1 MSNDPNAAKYQIRA
15 RISAEGVIDKPDVVG
30 AVFGQ
35 TEGLLGDELDLRDLQ
50 KSGRIGRIEVE
61 IDSRKGKSE
70 GEIRSPPRWTRSRPP
85 SWPLASRPSTVS
97 VPAGPRSRSSASRIS
112 VSPSARRSSNAPRSI
127 LQKLQEEAKGVGI
140 DLTESVR
147 KAVQVEEI
155 TTYGPEHLPAGP
167 NIDQADALI
176 VVEGRSDVLNLLR
189 CGIKNVIA
197 VEGTSV
203 PQTVKDLSRG
213 KTVTVFTDGDRAG
226 ELILREMLQTMDID
240 FVARAP
246 RGSEVEE
253 LTQKQLV
260 KCLRNKI
267 PIEPVPGDDR
277 LRVLGLDP
285 YPDGRA
291 RRRVRGRTF
300 RARGGERRDERRDDR
315 RDDRRDNR
323 REPER
328 ERMPPPPP
336 PNRPAPMPVAPPPP
350 PAALSPE
357 LQRYLELLGSVEN
370 ASRSLILGAD
380 DAVVREAPIKE
391 MIETIQALDV
401 PAKTLIFDGVVS
413 QRLLDVA
420 QEKGIGTGHREPR
433 GRGRKD
439 PRGSP
444 RRDEARPPAPG
455 RSLGGRGR
463 DPTPSGPGR
472 SLGRDRLRAS
482 AP

>member
-1 MSNDPNAAKYQIRA
+1 MTNDPSAAKYQVRA

-70 GEIRSPPRWTRSRPP
+70 GEIVIP
-85 SWPLASRPSTVS
+85 SSLDQVETAILASALETVDRIGPCRAKIEVVS
-97 VPAGPRSRSSASRIS
+97 VEDIRIS
-112 VSPSARRSSNAPRSI
+112 KRQKVVERAKEI
-127 LQKLQEEAKGVGI
+127 LSRLQEESKGVGI
-140 DLTESVR
+140 DLTEAVR
-147 KAVQVEEI
+147 KGVQVDEI

-213 KTVTVFTDGDRAG
+213 KTVTAFTDGDRAG
-226 ELILREMLQTMDID
+226 ELILREMLQTMDLD

-253 LTQKQLV
+253 LTQKQLL

-267 PIEPVPGDDR
+267 PINQYLEMSGFESTGATREPR
-277 LRVLGLDP
+277 EE
-285 YPDGRA
+285 
-291 RRRVRGRTF
+291 RGE
-300 RARGGERRDERRDDR
+300 GSDR
-315 RDDRRDNR
+315 RDDRNSERGRRDDR
-323 REPER
+323 ER
-328 ERMPPPPP
+328 ERDRMPPPPQ
-336 PNRPAPMPVAPPPP
+336 RAPPPP
-350 PAALSPE
+350 PPPPPVSAPLPPE
-357 LQRYLELLGSVEN
+357 LQHYFDLLGGVEN
-370 ASRSLILGAD
+370 ASRALFIGED
-380 DAVVREAPIKE
+380 DSVIAEAPIKE
-391 MIETIQALDV
+391 MFDALATV
-401 PAKTLIFDGVVS
+401 PSQTKAVIFDGIVS

-420 QEKGIGTGHREPR
+420 QEKGIGTVVATRLGPVGKIPEKLRIYTKADVA
-433 GRGRKD
+433 G
-439 PRGSP
+439 GSGF
-444 RRDEARPPAPG
+444 R
-455 RSLGGRGR
+455 
-463 DPTPSGPGR
+463 
-472 SLGRDRLRAS
+472 
-482 AP
+482 

>member
-15 RISAEGVIDKPDVVG
+15 HIAADGVIEKPDVVG

-35 TEGLLGDELDLRDLQ
+35 TEGLLGEELDLRDLQ

-70 GEIRSPPRWTRSRPP
+70 GEIIIP
-85 SWPLASRPSTVS
+85 SSLDQVETAILASGLETVDRIGPCRAKIEIVS
-97 VPAGPRSRSSASRIS
+97 VEDIRIS
-112 VSPSARRSSNAPRSI
+112 KRLKVVERAKDI
-127 LQKLQEEAKGVGI
+127 LSKLQESSKGVGL

-155 TTYGPEHLPAGP
+155 TSYGPEHLPAGP
-167 NIDQADALI
+167 NIDAAEALI
-176 VVEGRSDVLNLLR
+176 VVEGRSDILNLLR
-189 CGIKNVIA
+189 CGIKNCIA

-267 PIEPVPGDDR
+267 PINQYLEMTGFESTGASRAPMEERPEGGGPGPAHGPGGRDDR
-277 LRVLGLDP
+277 MP
-285 YPDGRA
+285 
-291 RRRVRGRTF
+291 
-300 RARGGERRDERRDDR
+300 RRDDR
-315 RDDRRDNR
+315 
-323 REPER
+323 P

-336 PNRPAPMPVAPPPP
+336 PPHPRDAMARPMPPPP
-350 PAALSPE
+350 PPPSAPAAPLPPE
-357 LQRYLELLGSVEN
+357 LQRYFELLGGIEN
-370 ASRSLILGAD
+370 SSKSLFVSADGAV
-380 DAVVREAPIKE
+380 AREVPVKE
-391 MIETIQALDV
+391 MIEALAAYSE
-401 PAKTLIFDGVVS
+401 PAKAVVFDGVVS

-420 QEKGIGTGHREPR
+420 HEKGIDTVVANRIGAIGKIPDSIRVYTRQDFGPPGPPR
-433 GRGRKD
+433 
-439 PRGSP
+439 
-444 RRDEARPPAPG
+444 AP
-455 RSLGGRGR
+455 
-463 DPTPSGPGR
+463 
-472 SLGRDRLRAS
+472 
-482 AP
+482 

>member
-1 MSNDPNAAKYQIRA
+1 MSSDPSAAKYQIKA
-15 RISAEGVIDKPDVVG
+15 RIMAEGVIDKPDVVG

-50 KSGRIGRIEVE
+50 KSGRIGRIEVD

-70 GEIRSPPRWTRSRPP
+70 GEITIP
-85 SWPLASRPSTVS
+85 SSLDQVETAILASGLETVDRI
-97 VPAGPRSRSSASRIS
+97 GPCRAKIEVIS
-112 VSPSARRSSNAPRSI
+112 VEDIRVSKRQKVVERAKEI
-127 LQKLQEEAKGVGI
+127 LQKMQEGSKGVAVDI
-140 DLTESVR
+140 TESVR
-147 KAVQVEEI
+147 KAVQVDEI

-189 CGIKNVIA
+189 CGIKNCIA

-267 PIEPVPGDDR
+267 PINQFLEMSGFESTGATRQPMEERGEGGRENRGDN
-277 LRVLGLDP
+277 
-285 YPDGRA
+285 
-291 RRRVRGRTF
+291 
-300 RARGGERRDERRDDR
+300 RDNRNERRDDR
-315 RDDRRDNR
+315 PPRRDSDN
-323 REPER
+323 ER
-328 ERMPPPPP
+328 PMPPPPP
-336 PNRPAPMPVAPPPP
+336 RDAPPMRAPPPPPPP

-357 LQRYLELLGSVEN
+357 LQKYFQ
-370 ASRSLILGAD
+370 ILGGIENTSKSVFLGPD
-380 DAVVREAPIKE
+380 DAVVGEVPVKE
-391 MIETIQALDV
+391 MIDALASLGQ
-401 PAKTLIFDGVVS
+401 PAKTVVFDGVVS

-420 QEKGIGTGHREPR
+420 QEKGIATVVANRVGAVGKIPEGIRVVTRMDSG
-433 GRGRKD
+433 
-439 PRGSP
+439 
-444 RRDEARPPAPG
+444 APP
-455 RSLGGRGR
+455 
-463 DPTPSGPGR
+463 PSH
-472 SLGRDRLRAS
+472 
-482 AP
+482 

>member
-1 MSNDPNAAKYQIRA
+1 MSNDPTAAKYQIRA
-15 RISAEGVIDKPDVVG
+15 RIAAEGVIDKPDVVG

-50 KSGRIGRIEVE
+50 KSGRVGRIEVE

-70 GEIRSPPRWTRSRPP
+70 GEILIP
-85 SWPLASRPSTVS
+85 SSLDQVETAILASGLETVDRIGPCRARIEVLS
-97 VPAGPRSRSSASRIS
+97 VEDIRIS
-112 VSPSARRSSNAPRSI
+112 KRQKIVDRAKEI
-127 LQKLQEEAKGVGI
+127 LSKIQEESKGVGI

-155 TTYGPEHLPAGP
+155 TTYGAEHLPAGP

-267 PIEPVPGDDR
+267 PINQYLEMSGFESTGATRAPVEE
-277 LRVLGLDP
+277 
-285 YPDGRA
+285 
-291 RRRVRGRTF
+291 RGEGN
-300 RARGGERRDERRDDR
+300 GGDR
-315 RDDRRDNR
+315 REHRDNR
-323 REPER
+323 PPRHESDNR
-328 ERMPPPPP
+328 GPPP
-336 PNRPAPMPVAPPPP
+336 APRPVAPAPVAAPAPPLP
-350 PAALSPE
+350 PRLASFFD
-357 LQRYLELLGSVEN
+357 LLGGIEN
-370 ASRSLILGAD
+370 TSKSLFLGPD
-380 DAVVREAPIKE
+380 DAVMGEAPVKE
-391 MIETIQALDV
+391 MIDRLLALEV
-401 PAKTLIFDGVVS
+401 PAKTVIFDGVVS

-420 QEKGIGTGHREPR
+420 HEKGIETVIANRLGAVGKIP
-433 GRGRKD
+433 
-439 PRGSP
+439 
-444 RRDEARPPAPG
+444 DEVKVLTRLDLGPAH
-455 RSLGGRGR
+455 
-463 DPTPSGPGR
+463 
-472 SLGRDRLRAS
+472 
-482 AP
+482 

>member
-1 MSNDPNAAKYQIRA
+1 MTSDPNAAKYQIKA
-15 RISAEGVIDKPDVVG
+15 RIAAEGVIDKPDVVG

-50 KSGRIGRIEVE
+50 KSGRIGRIEVD

-70 GEIRSPPRWTRSRPP
+70 GEIVIP
-85 SWPLASRPSTVS
+85 SSLDQVETAILASGLETVDRIGPCRAKIEVVS
-97 VPAGPRSRSSASRIS
+97 VEDIRVAKRQKVVDRAK
-112 VSPSARRSSNAPRSI
+112 AI
-127 LQKLQEEAKGVGI
+127 LSKMQEESKGVGV

-213 KTVTVFTDGDRAG
+213 KTVTAFTDGDRAG

-260 KCLRNKI
+260 KCLRNKL
-267 PIEPVPGDDR
+267 PINQYLEMTGFEQTGATRGPMDDR
-277 LRVLGLDP
+277 GDGGR
-285 YPDGRA
+285 PD
-291 RRRVRGRTF
+291 
-300 RARGGERRDERRDDR
+300 RRDERPPRKEGGDR
-315 RDDRRDNR
+315 
-323 REPER
+323 PGA
-328 ERMPPPPP
+328 PPPVARPSPP
-336 PNRPAPMPVAPPPP
+336 VPPPPP
-350 PAALSPE
+350 PAAISPE
-357 LQRYLELLGSVEN
+357 LRQYFDVLDRLGSSSKGVV
-370 ASRSLILGAD
+370 LGPDGSTVGEVPVKDLTDYLA
-380 DAVVREAPIKE
+380 ALTAPARTVV
-391 MIETIQALDV
+391 
-401 PAKTLIFDGVVS
+401 FDGVVS

-420 QEKGIGTGHREPR
+420 HEKGIQTVVASRMGAVGKIPEPLR
-433 GRGRKD
+433 IVTRAD
-439 PRGSP
+439 L
-444 RRDEARPPAPG
+444 EAPAP
-455 RSLGGRGR
+455 S
-463 DPTPSGPGR
+463 
-472 SLGRDRLRAS
+472 
-482 AP
+482 

>member
-1 MSNDPNAAKYQIRA
+1 
-15 RISAEGVIDKPDVVG
+15 
-30 AVFGQ
+30 
-35 TEGLLGDELDLRDLQ
+35 
-50 KSGRIGRIEVE
+50 
-61 IDSRKGKSE
+61 
-70 GEIRSPPRWTRSRPP
+70 
-85 SWPLASRPSTVS
+85 
-97 VPAGPRSRSSASRIS
+97 
-112 VSPSARRSSNAPRSI
+112 
-127 LQKLQEEAKGVGI
+127 
-140 DLTESVR
+140 
-147 KAVQVEEI
+147 
-155 TTYGPEHLPAGP
+155 
-167 NIDQADALI
+167 
-176 VVEGRSDVLNLLR
+176 
-189 CGIKNVIA
+189 
-197 VEGTSV
+197 
-203 PQTVKDLSRG
+203 VKDLSRG

-267 PIEPVPGDDR
+267 PINQYLEMTGFESSGSTRTPMDERAEGSEGGPSDR
-277 LRVLGLDP
+277 
-285 YPDGRA
+285 
-291 RRRVRGRTF
+291 
-300 RARGGERRDERRDDR
+300 RGGERRDERRDDR
-315 RDDRRDNR
+315 REDRRDNR

-357 LQRYLELLGSVEN
+357 LQRYFELLGSIEN

-420 QEKGIGTGHREPR
+420 QEKGISTVIANRVGAVGKIPE
-433 GRGRKD
+433 G
-439 PRGSP
+439 
-444 RRDEARPPAPG
+444 
-455 RSLGGRGR
+455 
-463 DPTPSGPGR
+463 
-472 SLGRDRLRAS
+472 LRVVTKLDLQPQA
-482 AP
+482 AH

>member
-1 MSNDPNAAKYQIRA
+1 MTSDPNAAKYQIRA
-15 RISAEGVIDKPDVVG
+15 RITAEGVIDKPDVVG

-70 GEIRSPPRWTRSRPP
+70 GEVIIP
-85 SWPLASRPSTVS
+85 SSLDQVETAIVASGLETVDRIGPCRAKIEVVS
-97 VPAGPRSRSSASRIS
+97 VEDIRIS
-112 VSPSARRSSNAPRSI
+112 KRQKVVERAKAI
-127 LQKLQEEAKGVGI
+127 LSRLQEDTKGVGI
-140 DLTESVR
+140 DLTEAVR
-147 KAVQVEEI
+147 AAVQVEEI

-253 LTQKQLV
+253 LTQKQLL

-267 PIEPVPGDDR
+267 PINQYLEMSGFESTGSTREPREERGES
-277 LRVLGLDP
+277 GG
-285 YPDGRA
+285 GRA
-291 RRRVRGRTF
+291 
-300 RARGGERRDERRDDR
+300 ERRDEREPAGG
-315 RDDRRDNR
+315 R
-323 REPER
+323 REDRER
-328 ERMPPPPP
+328 APARMPPPPV
-336 PNRPAPMPVAPPPP
+336 PVAAPSAP
-350 PAALSPE
+350 LTPE
-357 LQRYLELLGSVEN
+357 LGHYFDLLNGVEN
-370 ASRSLILGAD
+370 ASRALFVGED
-380 DAVVREAPIKE
+380 DAVMGEAPVKE
-391 MIETIQALDV
+391 MIEAIGQLAT
-401 PAKTLIFDGVVS
+401 PAKAVVFDGIVS
-413 QRLLDVA
+413 QRLLDAA
-420 QEKGIGTGHREPR
+420 QEKGIGTVVGTR
-433 GRGRKD
+433 
-439 PRGSP
+439 
-444 RRDEARPPAPG
+444 
-455 RSLGGRGR
+455 LGPIGKFPDQVRIYTRADLTAG
-463 DPTPSGPGR
+463 PTPR
-472 SLGRDRLRAS
+472 
-482 AP
+482 

>member
-1 MSNDPNAAKYQIRA
+1 MGPASSENRTTMTNDPNAAKYQIRA
-15 RISAEGVIDKPDVVG
+15 RIAAEGVIDKPDVVG

-50 KSGRIGRIEVE
+50 KSGRIGRIEVD

-70 GEIRSPPRWTRSRPP
+70 GEILIP
-85 SWPLASRPSTVS
+85 SSLDQVETAILASGLETVDRIGPCRAKIEVLS
-97 VPAGPRSRSSASRIS
+97 VEDIRIS
-112 VSPSARRSSNAPRSI
+112 KRQKVVDRAKQI
-127 LQKLQEEAKGVGI
+127 LAKMQEESKGVGI

-155 TTYGPEHLPAGP
+155 TTYGTEHLPAGP

-213 KTVTVFTDGDRAG
+213 KTVTAFTDGDRAG

-267 PIEPVPGDDR
+267 PIQQYLEMTGFEQTGATRGPMEERGEGGRGEP
-277 LRVLGLDP
+277 
-285 YPDGRA
+285 
-291 RRRVRGRTF
+291 
-300 RARGGERRDERRDDR
+300 RRDERREDR
-315 RDDRRDNR
+315 GGR
-323 REPER
+323 REPMER
-328 ERMPPPPP
+328 PAPLPPPPRPASASVPPPPP
-336 PNRPAPMPVAPPPP
+336 PTPM
-350 PAALSPE
+350 SPE
-357 LQRYLELLGSVEN
+357 LQHYFELLGSIEN
-370 ASRSLILGAD
+370 SSKSLLLGAD
-380 DAVVREAPIKE
+380 DAVVAEAPVKD
-391 MIETIQALDV
+391 MIEALAQV
-401 PAKTLIFDGVVS
+401 ESPVKTVVFDGVVS

-420 QEKGIGTGHREPR
+420 HEKGVQTVVASRFGAIGKIPEPMR
-433 GRGRKD
+433 VVTRQD
-439 PRGSP
+439 L
-444 RRDEARPPAPG
+444 EA
-455 RSLGGRGR
+455 
-463 DPTPSGPGR
+463 PTPR
-472 SLGRDRLRAS
+472 
-482 AP
+482 

>member
-1 MSNDPNAAKYQIRA
+1 MTSDPNAAKYQIRA
-15 RISAEGVIDKPDVVG
+15 RISADGVIDKPDVVG

-50 KSGRIGRIEVE
+50 KTGRVGRIEVE

-70 GEIRSPPRWTRSRPP
+70 GEVIIPSSLDQVETAILAAGLETVDRIGPCRARIEVIAVEDIR
-85 SWPLASRPSTVS
+85 VS
-97 VPAGPRSRSSASRIS
+97 KRQKVVDRAKA
-112 VSPSARRSSNAPRSI
+112 I
-127 LQKLQEEAKGVGI
+127 LEKLQEESKGVGV
-140 DLTESVR
+140 DLTEAVR

-167 NIDQADALI
+167 NIDQAESII

-267 PIEPVPGDDR
+267 PIQQYLEMSGFESTGATRAPMMEDREEGGAVP
-277 LRVLGLDP
+277 LGNAP
-285 YPDGRA
+285 
-291 RRRVRGRTF
+291 
-300 RARGGERRDERRDDR
+300 GGNRDR
-315 RDDRRDNR
+315 RDDRREDRRDNR
-323 REPER
+323 PPRRDGGER
-328 ERMPPPPP
+328 GPPPPP
-336 PNRPAPMPVAPPPP
+336 PPPSAVSRAPFPPPPPPPPP
-350 PAALSPE
+350 PAPLNPRQKGFFDQLAQIENTSKALV
-357 LQRYLELLGSVEN
+357 LGE
-370 ASRSLILGAD
+370 D
-380 DAVVREAPIKE
+380 DAVVIEAPVKDLIDTMAKL
-391 MIETIQALDV
+391 ETPV
-401 PAKTLIFDGVVS
+401 KTLIFDGVVS

-420 QEKGIGTGHREPR
+420 REKGVDTVVASR
-433 GRGRKD
+433 
-439 PRGSP
+439 
-444 RRDEARPPAPG
+444 
-455 RSLGGRGR
+455 LGAVGKIPDGIQVLTQA
-463 DPTPSGPGR
+463 DLAMPS
-472 SLGRDRLRAS
+472 A
-482 AP
+482 AA

>member
-1 MSNDPNAAKYQIRA
+1 MTNDPNAAKYQIRA
-15 RISAEGVIDKPDVVG
+15 RIAAEGVIDKPDVVG

-70 GEIRSPPRWTRSRPP
+70 GEILIP
-85 SWPLASRPSTVS
+85 SSLDQVETAILASGLETVDRIGPCRAKIEVIS
-97 VPAGPRSRSSASRIS
+97 VEDIRIS
-112 VSPSARRSSNAPRSI
+112 KRQKVVERAKEI
-127 LQKLQEEAKGVGI
+127 LAHLQEESKGVGL
-140 DLTESVR
+140 DLTEAVR

-155 TTYGPEHLPAGP
+155 TTYGPEHLPSGP

-189 CGIKNVIA
+189 CGIKNTIA

-253 LTQKQLV
+253 LTQKQLL

-267 PIEPVPGDDR
+267 PLNQYLEMSGFESTGATREPREDR
-277 LRVLGLDP
+277 GEEGG
-285 YPDGRA
+285 GRGE
-291 RRRVRGRTF
+291 RRE
-300 RARGGERRDERRDDR
+300 ERRDERPQGGGGG
-315 RDDRRDNR
+315 R
-323 REPER
+323 REER
-328 ERMPPPPP
+328 ERAPPP
-336 PNRPAPMPVAPPPP
+336 RAPMPLPPPPPP
-350 PAALSPE
+350 PAAAPLTPE
-357 LQRYLELLGSVEN
+357 LQHYFELLGGVEN
-370 ASRSLILGAD
+370 QSKSLFVGEGD
-380 DAVVREAPIKE
+380 VVVGEAPVKE
-391 MIETIQALDV
+391 MIEALANLTA
-401 PAKTLIFDGVVS
+401 PAKTVVFDGIVS

-420 QEKGIGTGHREPR
+420 QEKGIGTIVATRLGPIGKMPEKVRVFTKADLGLPVN
-433 GRGRKD
+433 
-439 PRGSP
+439 
-444 RRDEARPPAPG
+444 AR
-455 RSLGGRGR
+455 
-463 DPTPSGPGR
+463 
-472 SLGRDRLRAS
+472 
-482 AP
+482 

>member
-1 MSNDPNAAKYQIRA
+1 MTNDPSAAKYEVRA
-15 RISAEGVIDKPDVVG
+15 RITAEGVIDKPDVVG

-70 GEIRSPPRWTRSRPP
+70 GEIVIP
-85 SWPLASRPSTVS
+85 SSLDQVETAILAAGLETVDRIGPCRAKIEVVS
-97 VPAGPRSRSSASRIS
+97 VDDIRITKRQK
-112 VSPSARRSSNAPRSI
+112 VVERAKAILARV
-127 LQKLQEEAKGVGI
+127 QEDSKGVGV
-140 DLTESVR
+140 DLTEAVR

-213 KTVTVFTDGDRAG
+213 KTVTAFTDGDRAG
-226 ELILREMLQTMDID
+226 ELILREMLQTMDLD

-253 LTQKQLV
+253 LTQKQLL

-267 PIEPVPGDDR
+267 PINQYLEMSGFESTGATREPREERGENGAGR
-277 LRVLGLDP
+277 
-285 YPDGRA
+285 PD
-291 RRRVRGRTF
+291 
-300 RARGGERRDERRDDR
+300 RRDERGPGGR
-315 RDDRRDNR
+315 RDERD
-323 REPER
+323 R
-328 ERMPPPPP
+328 ERPMAPRAMPPPPP
-336 PNRPAPMPVAPPPP
+336 PPPPP
-350 PAALSPE
+350 PAAPLSPE
-357 LQRYLELLGSVEN
+357 LQHYFDLLASVEN
-370 ASRSLILGAD
+370 ASKTLVLGEGD
-380 DAVVREAPIKE
+380 SVVAEVPVKE
-391 MIETIQALDV
+391 MIETLAALSV
-401 PAKTLIFDGVVS
+401 PAKVIVFDGIVS

-420 QEKGIGTGHREPR
+420 QEKGIGIVVATRLGPIGKIPDQVRVYT
-433 GRGRKD
+433 KAD
-439 PRGSP
+439 L
-444 RRDEARPPAPG
+444 APPALA
-455 RSLGGRGR
+455 R
-463 DPTPSGPGR
+463 
-472 SLGRDRLRAS
+472 
-482 AP
+482 

>member
-1 MSNDPNAAKYQIRA
+1 MTNDPNAAKYQIRA
-15 RISAEGVIDKPDVVG
+15 RITAEGVIDKPDVVG

-70 GEIRSPPRWTRSRPP
+70 GEVIIP
-85 SWPLASRPSTVS
+85 SSLDQVETAIVASGLETVDRIGPCRAKIEVVS
-97 VPAGPRSRSSASRIS
+97 VEDIRIS
-112 VSPSARRSSNAPRSI
+112 KRQKVVERAKII
-127 LQKLQEEAKGVGI
+127 LGKLQEDSKGVGI
-140 DLTESVR
+140 DLTEAVR
-147 KAVQVEEI
+147 AAVQVEEI
-155 TTYGPEHLPAGP
+155 TSYGPEHLPAGP

-253 LTQKQLV
+253 LTQKQLL

-267 PIEPVPGDDR
+267 PINQYLEMSGFESTGATREPREERGEGPSRPDR
-277 LRVLGLDP
+277 REE
-285 YPDGRA
+285 RES
-291 RRRVRGRTF
+291 T
-300 RARGGERRDERRDDR
+300 GGPRRDDR
-315 RDDRRDNR
+315 DRA
-323 REPER
+323 PG
-328 ERMPPPPP
+328 
-336 PNRPAPMPVAPPPP
+336 RPAPVPPTAP

-357 LQRYLELLGSVEN
+357 LGHYFELLNGVEN
-370 ASRSLILGAD
+370 ASRCLFVGED
-380 DAVVREAPIKE
+380 DAVVGEAPVKE
-391 MIETIQALDV
+391 MIEAIGQLAT
-401 PAKTLIFDGVVS
+401 PAKAVVFDGIVS

-420 QEKGIGTGHREPR
+420 QEKGIGTVVGTRLGPIGKFPDQVKIYTR
-433 GRGRKD
+433 AD
-439 PRGSP
+439 
-444 RRDEARPPAPG
+444 
-455 RSLGGRGR
+455 LGG
-463 DPTPSGPGR
+463 P
-472 SLGRDRLRAS
+472 AS
-482 AP
+482 R

>member
-1 MSNDPNAAKYQIRA
+1 MTNDPNAAKYQIRA

-70 GEIRSPPRWTRSRPP
+70 GEILIP
-85 SWPLASRPSTVS
+85 SSLDQVETAILASGLETVDRIGPCRAKIEVVS
-97 VPAGPRSRSSASRIS
+97 VEDIRIS
-112 VSPSARRSSNAPRSI
+112 KRQKVVERAKEI
-127 LQKLQEEAKGVGI
+127 LAHLQEESKGVGL
-140 DLTESVR
+140 DLTEAVR

-155 TTYGPEHLPAGP
+155 TTYGPEHLPSGP

-253 LTQKQLV
+253 LTQKQLL

-267 PIEPVPGDDR
+267 PINQYLEMSGFESTGSTREPREERAEEG
-277 LRVLGLDP
+277 G
-285 YPDGRA
+285 GRGE
-291 RRRVRGRTF
+291 RR
-300 RARGGERRDERRDDR
+300 EDRRDERGGG
-315 RDDRRDNR
+315 R
-323 REPER
+323 REER
-328 ERMPPPPP
+328 ERVPPIRAPPP
-336 PNRPAPMPVAPPPP
+336 PPPP
-350 PAALSPE
+350 PAAPAAPLSPE
-357 LQRYLELLGSVEN
+357 LQHYFELLDSVEN
-370 ASRSLILGAD
+370 ASKSLFVGED
-380 DAVVREAPIKE
+380 DAIVGEAPVKE
-391 MIETIQALDV
+391 MIDAIANLAA
-401 PAKTLIFDGVVS
+401 PAKAVVFDGIVS

-420 QEKGIGTGHREPR
+420 QEKGIVTVVATR
-433 GRGRKD
+433 
-439 PRGSP
+439 
-444 RRDEARPPAPG
+444 
-455 RSLGGRGR
+455 LGPVGKMPENVRVFTKA
-463 DPTPSGPGR
+463 DLSV
-472 SLGRDRLRAS
+472 AS
-482 AP
+482 AGR

>member
-1 MSNDPNAAKYQIRA
+1 MSNDPTAAKYQIRA
-15 RISAEGVIDKPDVVG
+15 RIAAEGVIDKPDVVG

-50 KSGRIGRIEVE
+50 KSGRVGRIEVE

-70 GEIRSPPRWTRSRPP
+70 GEILIP
-85 SWPLASRPSTVS
+85 SSLDQVETAILASGLETVDRIGPCRARIEVLS
-97 VPAGPRSRSSASRIS
+97 VEDIRIS
-112 VSPSARRSSNAPRSI
+112 KRQKIVDRAKEI
-127 LQKLQEEAKGVGI
+127 LSKIQEESKGVGI

-155 TTYGPEHLPAGP
+155 TTYGAEHLPAGP

-267 PIEPVPGDDR
+267 PINQYLEMSGFESTGATRAPAEDR
-277 LRVLGLDP
+277 GE
-285 YPDGRA
+285 
-291 RRRVRGRTF
+291 
-300 RARGGERRDERRDDR
+300 GGG
-315 RDDRRDNR
+315 DRRDNR
-323 REPER
+323 NPDNRPPRRENENR
-328 ERMPPPPP
+328 PPPPP
-336 PNRPAPMPVAPPPP
+336 PPRPAAPAPVAAAAPPLPP
-350 PAALSPE
+350 RLASFFD
-357 LQRYLELLGSVEN
+357 LLGGIEN
-370 ASRSLILGAD
+370 TSKSLFLGPD
-380 DAVVREAPIKE
+380 DAVMAEAPVKE
-391 MIETIQALDV
+391 MIDRLLALES
-401 PAKTLIFDGVVS
+401 PAKTVIFDGVVS

-420 QEKGIGTGHREPR
+420 HEKGIETVIANRLGAVGKIP
-433 GRGRKD
+433 
-439 PRGSP
+439 
-444 RRDEARPPAPG
+444 DEVKVLTRLDLGAPH
-455 RSLGGRGR
+455 
-463 DPTPSGPGR
+463 
-472 SLGRDRLRAS
+472 
-482 AP
+482 

>member
-1 MSNDPNAAKYQIRA
+1 MTNDPSAAKYQIRA

-70 GEIRSPPRWTRSRPP
+70 GEIIIP
-85 SWPLASRPSTVS
+85 SSLDQVETAILASGLETVDRIGPCRAKIEVIS
-97 VPAGPRSRSSASRIS
+97 VEDIRIS
-112 VSPSARRSSNAPRSI
+112 KRQKVVDRAKEILAR
-127 LQKLQEEAKGVGI
+127 LQEDSKGVGL
-140 DLTESVR
+140 DLTEAVR
-147 KAVQVEEI
+147 KMVQVDDI

-176 VVEGRSDVLNLLR
+176 VVEGRSDVLALLR

-253 LTQKQLV
+253 LTQKQLL

-267 PIEPVPGDDR
+267 PINQYLEMSGFESTGASREPREERSESGGGGNNRPERREERSGGRDERSGDR
-277 LRVLGLDP
+277 E
-285 YPDGRA
+285 
-291 RRRVRGRTF
+291 
-300 RARGGERRDERRDDR
+300 RGGDRGGARRDDR
-315 RDDRRDNR
+315 
-323 REPER
+323 
-328 ERMPPPPP
+328 ERMPIPVPRAAAPPP
-336 PNRPAPMPVAPPPP
+336 PAPMPPPVQ
-350 PAALSPE
+350 LTPE
-357 LQRYLELLGSVEN
+357 LTRYFELLNGVEN
-370 ASRSLILGAD
+370 ASRCLVVGED
-380 DAVVREAPIKE
+380 DTVVAEALVKD
-391 MIETIQALDV
+391 MIETISGLTV
-401 PAKTLIFDGVVS
+401 PAKAIVFDGIVS

-420 QEKGIGTGHREPR
+420 QEKGIGTVVGTRLGPVGKIPDAVR
-433 GRGRKD
+433 IFTKADLAMPGA
-439 PRGSP
+439 
-444 RRDEARPPAPG
+444 AR
-455 RSLGGRGR
+455 
-463 DPTPSGPGR
+463 
-472 SLGRDRLRAS
+472 
-482 AP
+482 